1 MRRKNKRRKAD
12 NRLGKWDILELLTWI
27 PEVLMLPVRLVIWLL
42 RGIGRLIG
50 SIFDA
55 I

>member
-1 MRRKNKRRKAD
+1 MRRKNKRRKRE
-12 NRLGKWDILELLTWI
+12 NRQEKWDALELLTWI
-27 PEVLMLPVRLVIWLL
+27 PEIFMLPVRLVVWLI

-50 SIFDA
+50 SIFDG